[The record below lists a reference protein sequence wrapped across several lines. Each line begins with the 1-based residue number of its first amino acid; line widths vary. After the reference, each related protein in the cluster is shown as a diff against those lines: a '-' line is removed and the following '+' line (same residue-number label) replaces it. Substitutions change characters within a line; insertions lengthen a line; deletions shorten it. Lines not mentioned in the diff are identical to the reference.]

1 MTRLQTQRR
10 LDKSA
15 LAVPLPILDNFI
27 NLPFTIAGN
36 PPLPQGKADTADYA
50 SASPQYFQVIGISL
64 IRGRLFSVDDSAMTR
79 PVALISGA
87 LARRYFPNENPLGR
101 HLVFG
106 FPPNGNVTREIV
118 GVVSDI
124 HDVSLTKDPGP
135 MMYVPFAQEPFWGAR
150 SLSAA
155 V

>member
-1 MTRLQTQRR
+1 M
-10 LDKSA
+10 
-15 LAVPLPILDNFI
+15 
-27 NLPFTIAGN
+27 
-36 PPLPQGKADTADYA
+36 
-50 SASPQYFQVIGISL
+50 IGISL